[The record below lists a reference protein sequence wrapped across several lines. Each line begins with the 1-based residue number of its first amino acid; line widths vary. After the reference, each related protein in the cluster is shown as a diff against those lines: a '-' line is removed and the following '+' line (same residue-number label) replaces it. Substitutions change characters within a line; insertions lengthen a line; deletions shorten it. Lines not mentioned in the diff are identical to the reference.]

1 MHSANTLS
9 HETTASF
16 CTSYRG
22 NNASV
27 ATYNRV
33 AVGLHF
39 RKACFELLGHSMG
52 SLLLTVPMIVTTILS
67 SRIMLTMMG
76 RREPRLLQVAM
87 ICIRGEKA
95 RIFDITNMFIYYN
108 FSIFITMLSI
118 KSYQYIS
125 LVMIVL
131 LYLYILLSTP
141 QTRRTSSVNSTT
153 VLTKPSIQLKCGE
166 CPVGA

>member
-1 MHSANTLS
+1 
-9 HETTASF
+9 
-16 CTSYRG
+16 
-22 NNASV
+22 
-27 ATYNRV
+27 
-33 AVGLHF
+33 
-39 RKACFELLGHSMG
+39 
-52 SLLLTVPMIVTTILS
+52 
-67 SRIMLTMMG
+67 
-76 RREPRLLQVAM
+76 
-87 ICIRGEKA
+87 
-95 RIFDITNMFIYYN
+95 
-108 FSIFITMLSI
+108 MLSI